1 MSSTDLKKELDKAL
15 AETERLRRENEEL
28 KLQVKKS
35 LYVNKESPDQV
46 ANAVSRFPTL
56 EIRREVRRNSAFS
69 GQKTTPLRCI
79 VNLDK
84 KDMNTYN
91 CTYECC
97 CRYKYVYFCCSE

>member
-46 ANAVSRFPTL
+46 ADAVSF
-56 EIRREVRRNSAFS
+56 ENSSTTEGKFS
-69 GQKTTPLRCI
+69 
-79 VNLDK
+79 V
-84 KDMNTYN
+84 
-91 CTYECC
+91 
-97 CRYKYVYFCCSE
+97 